1 MSKRCLYCYQ
11 EVNAAEK
18 DFHARC
24 SKKVFG
30 QPIPPELPYSED
42 QMSELGEKVIKSHV
56 AVTGVQPKL
65 SVGIEKNPDQ
75 NAPDRITIVGVFGD
89 YILKPP
95 TTHYPN
101 LPELEDLTMHL
112 ASIAGIATVPHS
124 LIRLKTGQLAYITKR
139 IDRHKKQ
146 KLHMEDMCQLTERL
160 TEHKYK
166 GSYEQIAKAVLK
178 YSMNPGLDIINFFEQ
193 VVFCFL
199 TGNNDMHLK
208 NFSLIKDPKLGYNL
222 SPAYDMVA
230 AALVAEGDTEELA
243 LNLNGK
249 KNKLKR
255 KDFDAAMAQLDG
267 RIIANIFSKFQ
278 KSLPKWES
286 FIDVSFLSAEM
297 RERYKELISAKAK
310 QLEL

>member
-1 MSKRCLYCYQ
+1 MSERCLYCYQ
-11 EVNAAEK
+11 ELNGAEK

-24 SKKVFG
+24 SKKIFG
-30 QPIPPELPYSED
+30 HAIPPDLPYSED
-42 QMSELGEKVIKSHV
+42 QMSDLAADIIKSHV

-65 SVGIEKNPDQ
+65 SVGIEKNPDK

-95 TTHYPN
+95 TAQYTN

-112 ASIAGIATVPHS
+112 ASITGIATVPHS
-124 LIRLKTGQLAYITKR
+124 LIRLQTGQLAYITKR
-139 IDRHKKQ
+139 IDRHKRQ

-166 GSYEQIAKAVLK
+166 GSYEQIARVILK

-193 VVFCFL
+193 VIFCFL

-208 NFSLIKDPKLGYNL
+208 NFSLIKPPDMGYSL

-230 AALVAEGDTEELA
+230 AALVVEEDTEELA

-249 KNKLKR
+249 KNKIKR
-255 KDFDAAMAQLDG
+255 KDFEAAMGHLDG
-267 RIIANIFSKFQ
+267 RVTANIFSRFR
-278 KSLPKWES
+278 KSIPKWES

-297 RERYKELISAKAK
+297 QQRYKELIKAKAG